1 MSDRIYQAGTISVGD
16 HLGTFTLFGL
26 TFNGDTIWETAAAA
40 IVLIGLGL
48 FVRAKVTSGVP
59 GGVQLFFE
67 TIFSWARE
75 QVETNIGLKVAPF
88 VVPIATT
95 LFIFILIANWFSA
108 LPFQFPTSSG
118 GLNDGFAPPASDVN
132 FVFALAWVVLLWA
145 QFAGARRRGVGK
157 HFIQLAKGHFAP
169 AAVIN
174 IIEEFAKFLSLPLRL
189 FGNMFGGTIM
199 VTIIISLFPSYLL
212 WAPNAIWKLFDLFIG
227 AVQAFVF
234 ALLTIIYFGQAM
246 EIPEEGH

>member
-1 MSDRIYQAGTISVGD
+1 MSGQMYHASTITVGD
-16 HLGTFTLFGL
+16 HLGTFTLFGM
-26 TFNGDTIWETAAAA
+26 TFNGDTIWETAAAGV
-40 IVLIGLGL
+40 ILIALGL
-48 FVRAKVTSGVP
+48 IVRAKVTAGTP
-59 GGVQLFFE
+59 GGIQLFFE
-67 TIFSWARE
+67 TIFGWARD
-75 QVETNIGLKVAPF
+75 QVEANIGLRVAPF

-95 LFIFILIANWFSA
+95 LFIFILIANWFSV

-118 GLNDGFAPPASDVN
+118 GLNDAFAPPASDVN

-145 QFAGARRRGVGK
+145 QFAGARRRGVGR

-169 AAVIN
+169 AFIIN

-189 FGNMFGGTIM
+189 FGNMFGGAIM

-246 EIPEEGH
+246 ELPEDAH